1 MWSPFG
7 PFWSA
12 KYLNFGQKLPIRTTH
27 QTFLESRHP
36 EVTKNPYHV
45 LSPEWSQRGVSV
57 HGLYVKYTSEFCLIQ
72 GYTHLKEKKQ
82 TWFQWKKNRCVSYY
96 ETIFSFI
103 FYKRAREIKAFPL
116 AYLELLVGCGMEGLL
131 GVRA

>member
-72 GYTHLKEKKQ
+72 GYYSSERKKANVVPMKKEPM
-82 TWFQWKKNRCVSYY
+82 C
-96 ETIFSFI
+96 
-103 FYKRAREIKAFPL
+103 
-116 AYLELLVGCGMEGLL
+116 LLLRNHFLL
-131 GVRA
+131 YILQKSPGN